1 LGGGE
6 DGFVIVMSG
15 GCWTGRT
22 SYCMERLKR
31 TGHLYYSRSG
41 HVGDEEFAGFLTLDF
56 YVFYIFG
63 WWMLGSEFINC

>member
-1 LGGGE
+1 
-6 DGFVIVMSG
+6 
-15 GCWTGRT
+15 
-22 SYCMERLKR
+22 MERLKR